1 MERGVHVRSHLR
13 ATMVVAAFA
22 ALATGVLA
30 APAAADGV
38 RTDRAGDS
46 GAARMVGECTDP
58 GFVGAIRFRNPL
70 GLYDVDCIRP
80 ESVRYP
86 GPVFVTHCK
95 PTNGGRLNL
104 HMPGG
109 EVLECPAT
117 VYRDAIGY
125 SAWA

>member
-1 MERGVHVRSHLR
+1 MRSPLHK
-13 ATMVVAAFA
+13 TMVVAALA
-22 ALATGVLA
+22 ALATGASV
-30 APAAADGV
+30 APAAAEGA
-38 RTDRAGDS
+38 RTGRAGDS
-46 GAARMVGECTDP
+46 GAARMAGECTDP

-70 GLYDVDCIRP
+70 GLYDVECIRP
-80 ESVRYP
+80 ESVRFP
-86 GPVFVTHCK
+86 GPLFVTHCK
-95 PTNGGRLNL
+95 PTNGGGLNL